1 MNALHQYLLDSAR
14 AAHHGEPAPPLP
26 GTHDLATLR
35 AALTHHRE
43 TRHRHHRETRH
54 RDTHHRDT
62 HHYEPR
68 RPAAGLRRRL
78 RNWFGRP

>member
-1 MNALHQYLLDSAR
+1 MNALHQHLLDSAR

-43 TRHRHHRETRH
+43 TRHRPTRD
-54 RDTHHRDT
+54 RDA

-68 RPAAGLRRRL
+68 RPAAGLRHRL
-78 RNWFGRP
+78 RDWFGRP

>member
-1 MNALHQYLLDSAR
+1 MNALHQHLLDSAR

-43 TRHRHHRETRH
+43 THPHETHGRATHGRATRHRETR
-54 RDTHHRDT
+54 
-62 HHYEPR
+62 
-68 RPAAGLRRRL
+68 RPVAGLRRRL
-78 RNWFGRP
+78 RDWFGRP

>member
-35 AALTHHRE
+35 AALSHHRE
-43 TRHRHHRETRH
+43 TRRL
-54 RDTHHRDT
+54 DT

-78 RNWFGRP
+78 RDWFGRP

>member
-1 MNALHQYLLDSAR
+1 MNALHQHLLDSAR
-14 AAHHGEPAPPLP
+14 AAHHGEPTPPLP

-43 TRHRHHRETRH
+43 THHRETRH
-54 RDTHHRDT
+54 RDTLHPRS
-62 HHYEPR
+62 R

-78 RNWFGRP
+78 RDWLGRP